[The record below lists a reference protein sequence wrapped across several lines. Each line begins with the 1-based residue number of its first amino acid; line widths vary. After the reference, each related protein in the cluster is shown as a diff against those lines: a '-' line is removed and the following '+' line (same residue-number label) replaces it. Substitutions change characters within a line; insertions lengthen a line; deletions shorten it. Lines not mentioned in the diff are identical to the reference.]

1 MMEVSRVQNENRWKE
16 LQRQRKSKV
25 KEHIEKK
32 QKKKKKTK
40 IRNTEIPK
48 KNQAKRNEAD
58 KNFKFNLKLFTK
70 LHAPSAA

>member
-1 MMEVSRVQNENRWKE
+1 MIEVSKVQNESRWEE
-16 LQRQRKSKV
+16 LQRQKKTKA
-25 KEHIEKK
+25 KEHIEKN
-32 QKKKKKTK
+32 QKKKKTK

-48 KNQAKRNEAD
+48 KIQAKRNEAD